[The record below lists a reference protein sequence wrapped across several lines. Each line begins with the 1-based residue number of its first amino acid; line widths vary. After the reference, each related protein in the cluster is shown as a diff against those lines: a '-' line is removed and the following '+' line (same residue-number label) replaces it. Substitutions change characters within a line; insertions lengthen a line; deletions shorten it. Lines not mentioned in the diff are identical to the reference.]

1 MARKRMIDPEFFL
14 DEDLSKASPEAR
26 LLYIGTWGL
35 ADDNNATFPDRPD
48 WIKAQVFPYEN
59 VDTRR
64 LLDELSMLGKLVLF
78 EENGKKY
85 WHIKNFFKHQRV
97 DRPSKEKYPAF
108 TSSNRKGAST
118 LDEGSTRARTEVKLS
133 KENISNTN
141 TSSTDVDDAEYN
153 DPRFDFFW
161 KEYPKKVGKGAAWKS
176 WKKIKNLSDA
186 KARKICE
193 TLRLY
198 KATKD
203 WKKEDGKYVPNPAT
217 FLNQKRY
224 DDEPQVGKLDT
235 GSSSDK
241 YKDYDK
247 NTA

>member
-14 DEDLSKASPEAR
+14 DEEVSRASALAR
-26 LLYIGTWGL
+26 LLYVGTWGI
-35 ADDNNATFPDRPD
+35 ADDNFATFPNRPD
-48 WIKAQVFPYEN
+48 WIKAQVFPYEE

-64 LLDELSMLGKLVLF
+64 LLDELSKLGKLVLF
-78 EENGKKY
+78 TADDGKEY
-85 WHIKNFFKHQRV
+85 WWIKNFFKYQRV
-97 DRPSKEKYPAF
+97 DRPSKAKYPEY
-108 TSSNRKGAST
+108 KGEIAEKESK
-118 LDEGSTRARTEVKLS
+118 LDEGSKSTRTEVKLS
-133 KENISNTN
+133 KEKRSKNTH
-141 TSSTDVDDAEYN
+141 TSTDVDDEYD
-153 DPRFDFFW
+153 DPRFAFFW

-176 WKKIKNLSDA
+176 WKKIKNLTDA

-198 KATKD
+198 KASKD

-235 GSSSDK
+235 GAQADK
-241 YKDYDK
+241 Y
-247 NTA
+247 AHLEGHE